1 MTTRRLAVAAA
12 PISWGQCEVRGW
24 GEQDVMLRAE
34 PAEGEGP
41 RNDVARRLGYLQR
54 ALTEVTL

>member
-1 MTTRRLAVAAA
+1 M
-12 PISWGQCEVRGW
+12 
-24 GEQDVMLRAE
+24 EQHVMLRAE

-41 RNDVARRLGYLQR
+41 RNDVARSLGYLQR

>member
-1 MTTRRLAVAAA
+1 MTRQRVAA
-12 PISWGQCEVRGW
+12 GYGGRYLM
-24 GEQDVMLRAE
+24 EQDVMLRAE

-41 RNDVARRLGYLQR
+41 RNDVARSLGYLQR